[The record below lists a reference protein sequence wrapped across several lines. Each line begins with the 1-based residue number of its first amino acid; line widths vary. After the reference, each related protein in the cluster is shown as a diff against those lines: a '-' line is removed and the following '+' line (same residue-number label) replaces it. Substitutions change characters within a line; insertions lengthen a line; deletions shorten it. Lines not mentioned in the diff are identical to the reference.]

1 MLFLLLL
8 FSGNSVIF
16 YIVKFALY
24 SEVINVID
32 VIFMEVK
39 SLSFTSSSPSSSSS
53 LASVSVVYWRMVEAR
68 SGIVVSECFRTP
80 VGALDIVV

>member
-1 MLFLLLL
+1 MLILLL

-32 VIFMEVK
+32 VVFMEVK
-39 SLSFTSSSPSSSSS
+39 SLSFASSSPSSSSS
-53 LASVSVVYWRMVEAR
+53 LASASVVYWRVKEAR
-68 SGIVVSECFRTP
+68 SGIVVSECLRTP
-80 VGALDIVV
+80 VCALDIVV